1 MNSSPTI
8 LQRRFITFEGIDG
21 AGKSS
26 HLQVLADWLQQKGQ
40 SVLITREPGGT
51 PLAETLRD
59 LLLAQPMHTDTEAL
73 LMFAARNEHL
83 HRVIL
88 PALAQGSWV
97 LCDRFTDST
106 LAYQGGGKGADL
118 SRLRIL
124 ARWVHAEVSAG
135 RTYLF
140 DVEAEVAARRRA
152 RQRNTIDKNLIDK
165 FEQEDQAFFQRVI
178 QTYRN
183 LAQMEPGRYK
193 VLNSTQ
199 TIDEVRMK
207 LLEDFSAYA
216 SAYLN

>member
-8 LQRRFITFEGIDG
+8 LQQRFITFEGIDG

-26 HLQVLADWLQQKGQ
+26 HLQVLADWLQQRGQ

-118 SRLRIL
+118 SRLRLL
-124 ARWVHAEVSAG
+124 ARWVHAELSPG

-183 LAQMEPGRYK
+183 LAQMEPERYK

-216 SAYLN
+216 SVYLN

>member
-118 SRLRIL
+118 SRLRLL
-124 ARWVHAEVSAG
+124 ARWVHAELSPG

>member
-8 LQRRFITFEGIDG
+8 LQQRFITFEGIDG

-26 HLQVLADWLQQKGQ
+26 HLQVLADWLQQRGQ

-118 SRLRIL
+118 SRLRLL